1 MENKKFIEKLK
12 KGNQKAFK
20 KAYLLYYP
28 KLILSAKK
36 FNFKFLS
43 PDDFA
48 QETFLKLYQNKHLLK
63 TDVLFDKQLYSI
75 CKNNIINHLKRE
87 QKVIPLNNHY
97 NTFEDEDDA
106 NTQTLLEHRKQ
117 EFFNLIKQLPEQ
129 QQKIYV
135 LHKVEQYTYQEIMEH
150 TGLSKKTIANHI
162 YLANKFLQK
171 KVVKT

>member
-12 KGNQKAFK
+12 KGEQKAFK
-20 KAYLLYYP
+20 QAYLMYYP
-28 KLILSAKK
+28 KLILAAKK

-63 TDVLFDKQLYSI
+63 TEVLFDKQLYSI

-87 QKVIPLNNHY
+87 QKVIPLNNY
-97 NTFEDEDDA
+97 NTTLEKDEDT

-117 EFFNLIKQLPEQ
+117 ELLKLIKQLPEQ

-135 LHKVEQYTYQEIMEH
+135 LHKLEQYTYQEIIEL

-171 KVVKT
+171 KTGKA